1 MSAAEVRSFLERH
14 SLRAQRDL
22 GQNFLFDENLAR
34 RLAELAGV
42 EATDTVVE
50 IGTGLGTLT
59 RALAARA
66 SRVVTLE
73 VDSGLVAA
81 LHGDSMLPDNVELIH
96 ADALKFDLAG
106 LVRTARPPI
115 RIVANLPYSI
125 AAPILRRL
133 LDLRGSLTDWS
144 VMLQREVAER
154 LCAAPGRRTYGSLT
168 VLHAVCVDVSPSMHL
183 EPRCFYPVPRVR
195 STFLTLR
202 PLDQPLVGEAELAWV
217 ERVSRAAFSHRRKTL
232 VNALRG
238 SLEPRP
244 DAGSVERIL
253 ARLGVSPR
261 VRAERLAPGQ
271 MVDLARALASPS
283 PLPPGSGS

>member
-1 MSAAEVRSFLERH
+1 MSAAAVRSFLARH
-14 SLRAQRDL
+14 ALLARRDL
-22 GQNFLFDENLAR
+22 GQNFLFDESLAR
-34 RLAELAGV
+34 RLALLSGV

-59 RALAARA
+59 RALAERA
-66 SRVVTLE
+66 SRVVTIE

-81 LHGDSMLPDNVELIH
+81 LRAETMHPDGVELIH

-115 RIVANLPYSI
+115 RAVANLPYSV

-133 LDLRGSLTDWS
+133 LDLRASLVDWS

-154 LCAAPGRRTYGSLT
+154 ICATPGQRAYGSLT
-168 VLHAVCVDVSPSMHL
+168 VLHALCVDVSPSMRL

-202 PLDQPLVGEAELAWV
+202 PLDRPLVGEAEFAWV
-217 ERVSRAAFSHRRKTL
+217 ERVSRAAFAHRRKTL
-232 VNALRG
+232 VNSLRG

-244 DAGSVERIL
+244 GPGFIERAL
-253 ARLGVSPR
+253 ERLGLSPR
-261 VRAERLAPGQ
+261 IRAERVAPGQ
-271 MVDLARALASPS
+271 IVDLARALASQS
-283 PLPPGSGS
+283 AEPGRSD